1 MRGWWGKSMPGIPM
15 SLALALTLACALTLA
30 ALPAWA
36 QRPCLSDD
44 PDTAIRACTIDIVS
58 PPDPNG
64 VASSYVS
71 RGRAY
76 MKKGLGDQAMAD
88 FEKAIGIDPEAQ
100 AAYGNLGLIYYDL
113 RQYDLALANFTK
125 AIELAGPDAHSIDY
139 LRRGVA
145 YEASGARGKA
155 IADYQTALK
164 LDPNDEESRKGLQRL
179 RTPP

>member
-1 MRGWWGKSMPGIPM
+1 MGRLRGNAMRRIPT
-15 SLALALTLACALTLA
+15 ALALALTLA

-44 PDTAIRACTIDIVS
+44 PDIAIRACTIDIVS
-58 PPDPNG
+58 PPDPKD

-76 MKKGLGDQAMAD
+76 LKKGRGDQAMAD
-88 FEKAIGIDPEAQ
+88 FEKAIGIDPESA
-100 AAYGNLGLIYYDL
+100 AAYGNLGLIYYDMG
-113 RQYDLALANFTK
+113 RYDLALADLTK

-145 YEASGARGKA
+145 YEASGERDKA
-155 IADYQTALK
+155 MADYRSALK
-164 LDPNDEESRKGLQRL
+164 LDPDDAESKKGLQRL
-179 RTPP
+179 GSAP